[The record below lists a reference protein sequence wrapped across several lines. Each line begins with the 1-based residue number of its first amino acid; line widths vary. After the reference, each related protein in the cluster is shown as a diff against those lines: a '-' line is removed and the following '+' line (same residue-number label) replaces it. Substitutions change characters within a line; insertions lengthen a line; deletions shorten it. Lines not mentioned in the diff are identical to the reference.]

1 MKASRVRETGKIVIE
16 EVPIPKLG
24 EKDVLIK
31 VHRVGVCGT
40 DAGVYHGYVPAKLPV
55 TLGHEYSGTIARLGS
70 PSLGGF
76 KEGDPV
82 TASGGWSCG
91 TCEFCQ
97 KGTPQYCKTRNSL
110 GRTVDGCMAEFV
122 KTDYRV
128 VYPLPS
134 GVSFDEGANFLNI
147 ANVVRAY
154 KKVPLQLGKKVVV
167 SGAGNIGLIMLQML
181 RATGASEV
189 VVVDAIDFR
198 LDLAKQLG
206 ASGVVN
212 VIREKP
218 VEQILRLFPG
228 GADVVVE
235 ATGNPLAFQNACD
248 VVKDGGSLV
257 VIGIFS
263 KKITELDL
271 SFLYN
276 KEATIYGSKGG
287 NEGYRDALLLLKE
300 KKLNLTSMITHRFP
314 LEEAEKAFRTFDD
327 KGSNALRILI
337 EPTP

>member
-1 MKASRVRETGKIVIE
+1 MKAARVREAGKIVIE
-16 EVPIPKLG
+16 EVPVPKLG

-40 DAGVYHGYVPAKLPV
+40 DAGVYHGYVSAKLPV
-55 TLGHEYSGTIARLGS
+55 TLGHEYSGTIAKLGS

-91 TCEFCQ
+91 SCEFCQ
-97 KGTPQYCKTRNSL
+97 KGSPQYCKTRNSL

-128 VYPLPS
+128 VYLLPP
-134 GVSFDEGANFLNI
+134 GISFDEGANFLNI

-167 SGAGNIGLIMLQML
+167 FGAGNIGLIMLQML

-206 ASGVVN
+206 ASDVVN
-212 VIREKP
+212 VMREKP

-235 ATGNPLAFQNACD
+235 ATGNPLAFQSACD
-248 VVKDGGSLV
+248 VVKEGGALV

-287 NEGYRDALLLLKE
+287 NEGYRDALFLLKE

-314 LEEAEKAFRTFDD
+314 LEETEKAFRTFDD
-327 KGSNALRILI
+327 KGSNALRVLI
-337 EPTP
+337 EPTA